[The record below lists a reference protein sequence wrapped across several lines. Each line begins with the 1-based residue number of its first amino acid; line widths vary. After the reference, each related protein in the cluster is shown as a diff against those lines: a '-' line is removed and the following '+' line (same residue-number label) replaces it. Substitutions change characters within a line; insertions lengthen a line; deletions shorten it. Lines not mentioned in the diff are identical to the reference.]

1 MFILKSTELRLQF
14 SLAWSLAGH
23 LAARGQNLT
32 SYARSLPV
40 GESVN
45 EQRRGEAAS
54 ELKRQH
60 FHFFSSS
67 PPAATHAQNR
77 RPFQRQPPC
86 RGRAP
91 SSFRRPFCRR
101 ASQSARAVSRP
112 SRGRLSSD
120 YYFPLFPL
128 LLLGDSFYSTLGTAP
143 FLVDK
148 KNFELRSELSSPSTI
163 Y

>member
-14 SLAWSLAGH
+14 SLAWSVARH

-45 EQRRGEAAS
+45 EHRRGEAAS

-77 RPFQRQPPC
+77 RPFQRQPPG

-101 ASQSARAVSRP
+101 ASQPVSCPPEPR
-112 SRGRLSSD
+112 SIIFR
-120 YYFPLFPL
+120 L
-128 LLLGDSFYSTLGTAP
+128 LLPPLPA
-143 FLVDK
+143 
-148 KNFELRSELSSPSTI
+148 SSPWRFVLFDSRRCAVFSRQEEL
-163 Y
+163 